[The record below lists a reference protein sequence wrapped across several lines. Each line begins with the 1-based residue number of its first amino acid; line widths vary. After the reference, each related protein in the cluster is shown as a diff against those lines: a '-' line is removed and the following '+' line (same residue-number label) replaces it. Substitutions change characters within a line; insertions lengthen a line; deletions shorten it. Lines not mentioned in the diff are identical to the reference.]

1 VKPAD
6 VQKTLQEIVG
16 PDVEVKGVTEPMS
29 SDASPLR
36 PDVVDAVTRAVHKVH
51 PGVPIVP
58 NQDSGASDGLVF
70 RAAGIPAY
78 GVEALFMKPS
88 EEFSHGLNE
97 RIPVDSFYRSLEIWY
112 QLVKDV
118 GGKRK

>member
-1 VKPAD
+1 
-6 VQKTLQEIVG
+6 
-16 PDVEVKGVTEPMS
+16 MS

-36 PDVVDAVTRAVHKVH
+36 LDVVDAVTRAVRKVY

-70 RAAGIPAY
+70 RAAGIPSY
-78 GVEALFMKPS
+78 GVEAIFMKPS

-97 RIPVDSFYRSLEIWY
+97 RIPVNSFYASLEIWY
-112 QLVKDV
+112 QLVRDV
-118 GGKRK
+118 GGKRAK